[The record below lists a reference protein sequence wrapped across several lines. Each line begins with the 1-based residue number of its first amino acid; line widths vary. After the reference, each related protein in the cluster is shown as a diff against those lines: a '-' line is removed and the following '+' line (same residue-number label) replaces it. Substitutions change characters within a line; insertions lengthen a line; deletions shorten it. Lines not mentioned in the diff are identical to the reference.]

1 MQVSSSGPTLALSCC
16 LTLTPHLVLMCTLY
30 SLRILFAIMKLTNQ
44 KEDQEYVGE
53 GRTEG

>member
-1 MQVSSSGPTLALSCC
+1 MSSSGPTLAPSYC

-30 SLRILFAIMKLTNQ
+30 SLQILFAIMKLTKQ
-44 KEDQEYVGE
+44 KEDQEDVGE